1 MTGVGGAERAFAGG
15 GVFLPFYLP
24 LEGVFGM
31 TVAVITGAAGGIGAG
46 LAREAAR
53 RGMQVVLADRDEAAL
68 QEVAR
73 GIGNAAYAVQ
83 TDVTDPASLEALA
96 DKAYKAH
103 GQVDLLFNNAGVL
116 ATGNSWEIPVE
127 KWQQSWAVNV
137 DGILNG
143 LRAFVPRLL
152 AADRPARI
160 INTASVG
167 GFLPSPL
174 MAPYSATKF
183 ATVAL
188 TESLAGELAML
199 GSKIAVSLLAPGP
212 VKSGIF
218 RDTPGQQA
226 EGFHNT
232 MIDMLEQNGMTGDQF
247 APLVLDAIERGEY
260 WIFPQPEAL
269 EPTFSNRNQ
278 AIVERKA
285 PQFFTVD

>member
-1 MTGVGGAERAFAGG
+1 
-15 GVFLPFYLP
+15 
-24 LEGVFGM
+24 M

-68 QEVAR
+68 QDVAR
-73 GIGNAAYAVQ
+73 EIGNAAYPVQ
-83 TDVTDPASLEALA
+83 TDVTDLAAMEALA

-116 ATGNSWEIPVE
+116 ATGNSWEIPAE
-127 KWQQSWAVNV
+127 KWQQSWSVNV

-199 GSKIAVSLLAPGP
+199 GSKISVSLLAPGP

-232 MIDMLEQNGMTGDQF
+232 MIDMLEQNGLTGDEF
-247 APLVLDAIERGEY
+247 APLVLDAVERGEY

-278 AIVERKA
+278 AIVERKT
-285 PQFFTVD
+285 PQFFVTD